1 MLFLFS
7 FFFFNCF
14 FNNFWCVYSLV
25 SLVYYLC
32 TSLMPPSVFRAYEK
46 FGTCKLCRFPSCLW
60 NGTAYVNFLVQ
71 MMQLVH
77 ITSCSCIKMDC
88 WKENI
93 YLIAFSTC
101 LWWIFLFFFFFI
113 PLRLQSSTR
122 SAVAYLPWS
131 VYLRKFLFHIV
142 FLLRQSLLVHY
153 NHISK
158 CIACP
163 SLPLISFQI
172 LCFQSWR

>member
-46 FGTCKLCRFPSCLW
+46 FGTCKLCRFPCCLW
-60 NGTAYVNFLVQ
+60 NGAAYVNFLVQ

-101 LWWIFLFFFFFI
+101 LWWIFLLFIYFYFLFLWGCRVVPIVQLHIYLDLSISGNFFFTLSFFWGNHYW
-113 PLRLQSSTR
+113 STTIT
-122 SAVAYLPWS
+122 SASA
-131 VYLRKFLFHIV
+131 
-142 FLLRQSLLVHY
+142 
-153 NHISK
+153 
-158 CIACP
+158 
-163 SLPLISFQI
+163 
-172 LCFQSWR
+172 